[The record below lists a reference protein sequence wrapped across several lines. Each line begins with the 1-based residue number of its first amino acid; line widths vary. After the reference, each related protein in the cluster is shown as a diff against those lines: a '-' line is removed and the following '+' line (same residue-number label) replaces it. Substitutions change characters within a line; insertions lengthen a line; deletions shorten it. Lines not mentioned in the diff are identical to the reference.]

1 MLSNQPADKIGGNHG
16 RIRHRLIELP
26 GQQRQ
31 QVRGGFAGLKLHMLG
46 GKMPRDQSGVL
57 GLVVLTMSWKA
68 DCEGL
73 YLRGSPYR
81 HSRDQAGIHPTA
93 EQNAH
98 RDIGHQLRCMV
109 CQNESVEESEA
120 DLARDF
126 RRIIRERVHSG
137 QTDQQVMDWMV
148 ARYGDFIRLRPP
160 FSALTLL
167 LWGAPVV
174 AVGIGAG
181 AVLLGRRPVPPAP
194 LTEAERQRL
203 AKLTP

>member
-1 MLSNQPADKIGGNHG
+1 MIRLMVLLMLLAGPAFAISNPA
-16 RIRHRLIELP
+16 E
-26 GQQRQ
+26 
-31 QVRGGFAGLKLHMLG
+31 ML
-46 GKMPRDQSGVL
+46 
-57 GLVVLTMSWKA
+57 A
-68 DCEGL
+68 D
-73 YLRGSPYR
+73 P
-81 HSRDQAGIHPTA
+81 AA
-93 EQNAH
+93 EARA

-181 AVLLGRRPVPPAP
+181 AVLLGRRRPVPPAP

>member
-1 MLSNQPADKIGGNHG
+1 MIRLMVLLMLLAGPAFAISNPA
-16 RIRHRLIELP
+16 E
-26 GQQRQ
+26 
-31 QVRGGFAGLKLHMLG
+31 ML
-46 GKMPRDQSGVL
+46 
-57 GLVVLTMSWKA
+57 A
-68 DCEGL
+68 D
-73 YLRGSPYR
+73 P
-81 HSRDQAGIHPTA
+81 AA
-93 EQNAH
+93 EARA

-181 AVLLGRRPVPPAP
+181 AVLLGRRRRPVPPAP